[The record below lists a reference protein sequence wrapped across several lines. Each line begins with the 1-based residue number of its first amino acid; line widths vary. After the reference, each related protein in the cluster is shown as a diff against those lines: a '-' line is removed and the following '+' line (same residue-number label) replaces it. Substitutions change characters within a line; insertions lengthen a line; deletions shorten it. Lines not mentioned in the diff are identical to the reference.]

1 MNVYAHRT
9 PVVPDKTVKNISARL
24 VSIINGSDVNEIQG
38 GRLLELCRECW
49 GAGWQNGHFLMNQS
63 GPQEETVDSHL
74 EALYEEVSSQENY
87 GGTI

>member
-9 PVVPDKTVKNISARL
+9 PAVPDEIVKNISSRL

-49 GAGWQNGHFLMNQS
+49 GAGWQNGHFIMTQS
-63 GPQEETVDSHL
+63 GIQE
-74 EALYEEVSSQENY
+74 EEVSNY
-87 GGTI
+87 GGSK